1 MRVYFSIFRIKT
13 AESFQY
19 RLAALSGSVTSFVWA
34 VIEVAAFTVFFQYA
48 ENAGFAGG
56 LTLAQTVS
64 HVWVREL
71 LLFMQPYG
79 IDGDLIEKLRNGDVG
94 VELCRPLDLYWHWYS
109 RTAAGKIVVFIMRCL
124 TCFLAAFL
132 LPGGYGASLPV
143 SLAGFLLF
151 LPAVLCAF
159 LLCCSFLMLMT
170 AVRTN
175 IQWGDG
181 PMYLLGLMGGVLS
194 GGYLPLQLWPDFM
207 QTFLLF
213 QPFAGIC
220 DIPARLY
227 IGSMQSSEAWLGMTV
242 QLFWL
247 VVFIALGRM
256 VMARRLKSVIIQG
269 G

>member
-1 MRVYFSIFRIKT
+1 MRAYLSIFRIKT

-19 RLAALSGSVTSFVWA
+19 RLAALSGSATSFLWA
-34 VIEVAAFTVFFQYA
+34 VIEVAAFTVFFKYA
-48 ENAGFAGG
+48 GNAGFAGG
-56 LTLAQTVS
+56 LTLAQTIS

-71 LLFMQPYG
+71 LLFMQPYN
-79 IDGDLIEKLRNGDVG
+79 IDEDLRDKLTGGDVG
-94 VELCRPLDLYWHWYS
+94 VEMCRPLDVYWHWFA
-109 RTAAGKIVVFIMRCL
+109 RTSAGKIVVFVMRCL

-132 LPGGYGASLPV
+132 LPAGFRASLPV
-143 SLAGFLLF
+143 SFGGFLLF
-151 LPAVLCAF
+151 LPAVLCAY

-175 IQWGDG
+175 IKWGDG
-181 PMYLLGLMGGVLS
+181 PMYLLGLTGGVLS

-207 QTFLLF
+207 QAFLFF

-227 IGSMQSSEAWLGMTV
+227 IGSMPPSEAWLGMSV
-242 QLFWL
+242 QLFWSA
-247 VVFIALGRM
+247 VFISLGRLIM
-256 VMARRLKSVIIQG
+256 SRKLKDIVIQG